1 MELSFLSAHLPT
13 CPPAHPMLALYLHI
27 PFCAHACPYCDFSFE
42 LLKGGQVKRYLDALD
57 IEMAQRAKETI
68 WGSAL
73 FTTVF
78 IGGGTP
84 TALSRDQLDK
94 LFSLLHNHFRM
105 APAVEMTVEANP
117 ETLTRSKLTLLRS
130 FGVNRLSLGVQAF
143 TSVSLARLGRHHTM
157 NQGLRAFE
165 WARQVGFENINID
178 LMFGAPDQTMVDWDE
193 TLSRTIDLAPDHVST
208 YGLTI
213 EPGTPFGRQ
222 AEIDALDLP
231 DEDLHIDMYNRALD
245 RLISAG
251 YQHYEVSNLAR
262 PGAVCQHNLAYWN
275 GADYLGL
282 GPSAHSHIEGHRFAN
297 VRDLKPYL
305 ERIETRASIVD
316 LDETLSVDERM
327 HEFILLGLRQATGM
341 DVQAFQHQFGYEAFQ
356 ARRPSIDTLT
366 ESGFLEQNGTHLR
379 LTRRGLAVVD
389 SVCERL
395 M

>member
-13 CPPAHPMLALYLHI
+13 CPPAHPMPALYLHI

-105 APAVEMTVEANP
+105 APTVEMTVEANP

-231 DEDLHIDMYNRALD
+231 DENLHIDLYNRALY

-275 GADYLGL
+275 GTDYLGL

-341 DVQAFQHQFGYEAFQ
+341 DVQAFQHQFGHEAFQ